1 MAARSLPATPR
12 LTGSPGVSVLLVGI
26 SGFGSLRYVDVYVGL
41 YLYLYLYIYISIT
54 GGVCVCVKPQAPNA
68 RTRCRVQVGFR
79 EL

>member
-41 YLYLYLYIYISIT
+41 YLYLYLYLYIYISIT
-54 GGVCVCVKPQAPNA
+54 GGVCV
-68 RTRCRVQVGFR
+68 
-79 EL
+79 

>member
-41 YLYLYLYIYISIT
+41 YLYLYLYIYIYFNHRWC
-54 GGVCVCVKPQAPNA
+54 VCVCV
-68 RTRCRVQVGFR
+68 
-79 EL
+79 